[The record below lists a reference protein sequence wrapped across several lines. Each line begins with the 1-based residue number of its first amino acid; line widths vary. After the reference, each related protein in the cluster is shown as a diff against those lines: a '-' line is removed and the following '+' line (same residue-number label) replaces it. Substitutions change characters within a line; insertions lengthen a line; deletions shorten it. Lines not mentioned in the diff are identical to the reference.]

1 MNLFLIEFSYCT
13 INVTELILDVVLH
26 ILILQVKNKEAT
38 INPKN
43 EDDKCFQYVVT
54 VLLKYEEIKQN
65 PQRLFNIKP
74 FINKYKRKGIN
85 YPSKIDDQ

>member
-1 MNLFLIEFSYCT
+1 M
-13 INVTELILDVVLH
+13 NVTELILDVVLH

>member
-1 MNLFLIEFSYCT
+1 MNSFLIEFSYCT

>member
-1 MNLFLIEFSYCT
+1 MFLIEFSYCT